1 MGKRSQRETANAINN
16 FSRLKSE
23 LYMKINENLY
33 AEIKRL
39 IEHARNNIVKSVN
52 WAMVITHWEIGRRIV
67 DEEQHGQE
75 RAVYGQFLIK
85 NLSEKLTQEFG
96 KGFDA
101 RELRKMRQFY
111 LYFPIRDALRPEL
124 TWTHYRLLLRVEDTI
139 ARTFY
144 LAESIDGSWSSRQ
157 LERQISSFY
166 YQRLLSSKDKNLLK
180 AEADNTNN
188 TLKPVDFLKDP
199 FVLEFLNI
207 ETINYLERDLEDA
220 ILDNLQ
226 AFILE
231 LGKGFSFVARQQRI
245 VTEAGKLYKIDL
257 VFYNYL
263 LKCFVL
269 IDLKIGTLEPQ
280 DVGQMDMY
288 VRLYED
294 QKKPQGDNPTLGIIL
309 CSQRD
314 DTVVQFSILNGSE
327 QLFASQYQLYLPTK
341 EQLKQWLENQHLFLS
356 MKSSDED
363 TQ

>member
-1 MGKRSQRETANAINN
+1 MT
-16 FSRLKSE
+16 
-23 LYMKINENLY
+23 INENLY
-33 AEIKRL
+33 VEIKTL
-39 IEHARNNIVKSVN
+39 IEYARSTIVKSVN
-52 WAMVITHWEIGRRIV
+52 LAMVITHWEIGRRIIE
-67 DEEQHGQE
+67 EEQNGQE

-111 LYFPIRDALRPEL
+111 TYFPIRDALRPEL
-124 TWTHYRLLLRVEDTI
+124 TWTHYRLLLRVEDTL
-139 ARTFY
+139 ARAFY
-144 LAESIDGSWSSRQ
+144 MAESIEGSWSSRQ

-166 YQRLLSSKDKNLLK
+166 YQRLLSSQDKNLLQT
-180 AEADNTNN
+180 EANN
-188 TLKPVDFLKDP
+188 ANKTLKPTDFLKDP

-207 ETINYLERDLEDA
+207 ETMDYREKDLEDA

-245 VTEAGKLYKIDL
+245 ITEAGKLYKIDL

-314 DTVVQFSILNGSE
+314 DTVVKFSVLNGSE
-327 QLFASQYQLYLPTK
+327 QLFASQYQLYLPTT
-341 EQLKQWLENQHLFLS
+341 EQLKDWLENQRLFLD
-356 MKSSDED
+356 MKAADEASE
-363 TQ
+363 